1 MLDVDF
7 ETLIG
12 RVRAGDAEAAAE
24 LVKQL
29 EAAIRVAVRIR
40 LFDPVLRRQLDS
52 MDICQSVLASFF
64 VRVAAGQYDLRH
76 PSQLVALL
84 TKMAHNKLKL
94 HVGYN
99 LLQCRDV
106 RRLSD
111 TSQHAL
117 ELASSAPGPARQAEG
132 RELLRR
138 AWQHMDGTMREIAT
152 YRLNGETW
160 DVVAS
165 KMGGTGESRRKQYQR
180 GMDEIA
186 RVLGIDDDVQIGAK
200 G

>member
-1 MLDVDF
+1 MIAEF
-7 ETLIG
+7 ESLIA
-12 RVRAGDAEAAAE
+12 RVRAGDADAAAE
-24 LVKQL
+24 LVKQF
-29 EAAIRVAVRIR
+29 ESAIRVAVRIR
-40 LFDPVLRRQLDS
+40 LFDPAMRRQLDS

-94 HVGYN
+94 HVRYN

-106 RRLSD
+106 RRVSD
-111 TSQHAL
+111 TSQRAL
-117 ELASSAPGPARQAEG
+117 ELASRAPGPARQAEG
-132 RELLRR
+132 RELLRS
-138 AWQHMDGTMREIAT
+138 AWQRMDSTMREIAGH
-152 YRLNGETW
+152 RLNGETW
-160 DVVAS
+160 DRIAL